1 MSGLVLFRHPGQV
14 DETDMAMVITYNQQ
28 YAFVAF
34 TTHGLVDGASIQVR
48 NVVFTIS
55 GDPIPEFNGYFVV
68 HYIDEDHFAYFVGDV
83 VIPPLE
89 TISGGELRHFTQSYF
104 TGIFYAGIGNYDIV
118 QDEVSGDLLF
128 MLPDN
133 YTDAYAS

>member
-1 MSGLVLFRHPGQV
+1 
-14 DETDMAMVITYNQQ
+14 MAITITYNQQ

-34 TTHGLVDGASIQVR
+34 NNHALVDGEPIQVR

-83 VIPPLE
+83 IILPPE
-89 TISGGELRHFTQSYF
+89 TISGGEIRNFTISFF
-104 TGIFYAGIGNYDIV
+104 TGIFYAGIGNYDLA
-118 QDEVSGDLLF
+118 QDKITGDLMY

-133 YTDAYAS
+133 YMDAYITQGTPQP